1 MNIENILNND
11 EYKLIFLKAI
21 LLGINYGQSNNIEY
35 YKENIQHEILK
46 IHEKKKIIVE
56 KTNLAKNSIIDKFEN
71 IIDKLDQQKN
81 YTLNLINNLSTNNY
95 GYNYSRI
102 NLLRTNLSLINRE
115 IAKNKLIL
123 KKNKDLI
130 EKEIKNAK
138 DKELLN
144 PIKSNKDFKF
154 SKDDI
159 SKKNENFVGELEKT
173 LGSLSSLL
181 IN

>member
-1 MNIENILNND
+1 MSIENILNND

-21 LLGINYGQSNNIEY
+21 LLGINYGQSNNTEY

-46 IHEKKKIIVE
+46 IHEKKNTINIKS
-56 KTNLAKNSIIDKFEN
+56 KNSVCDKFEN
-71 IIDKLDQQKN
+71 IIAGLEQQKN
-81 YTLNLINNLSTNNY
+81 YTLNIINNLSNNNY

-102 NLLRTNLSLINRE
+102 NLLRTNLTLINRE
-115 IAKNKLIL
+115 IIKNKLLL

-130 EKEIKNAK
+130 EKESKDAK
-138 DKELLN
+138 EKELLN
-144 PIKSNKDFKF
+144 SIRSNKDSKF
-154 SKDDI
+154 TKDNS

-173 LGSLSSLL
+173 LGNLSSLL